1 MEMLLKKAKLEFG
14 YSDKEISMI
23 RYTLTALLYDLSK
36 MILYGI
42 FFYYLGMLI
51 HYLFAAV
58 PLILLRT
65 KNGGIHFKHYVSCLL
80 FTFAFLYAVI
90 VVLPTYVSILPIYLY
105 PILLLCVL
113 INCLIGPNSMNRKK
127 RPDDAY
133 IKEARIHTIRVITFI
148 AVLLF
153 IFSASDYLIVSFW
166 TVVLY
171 TIQMMI
177 TPFAKEVKYH
187 EKAVKQDSLPTV

>member
-58 PLILLRT
+58 PLIILTTSYTRIYSA
-65 KNGGIHFKHYVSCLL
+65 KCVNG
-80 FTFAFLYAVI
+80 
-90 VVLPTYVSILPIYLY
+90 
-105 PILLLCVL
+105 
-113 INCLIGPNSMNRKK
+113 
-127 RPDDAY
+127 
-133 IKEARIHTIRVITFI
+133 
-148 AVLLF
+148 
-153 IFSASDYLIVSFW
+153 
-166 TVVLY
+166 
-171 TIQMMI
+171 
-177 TPFAKEVKYH
+177 
-187 EKAVKQDSLPTV
+187 